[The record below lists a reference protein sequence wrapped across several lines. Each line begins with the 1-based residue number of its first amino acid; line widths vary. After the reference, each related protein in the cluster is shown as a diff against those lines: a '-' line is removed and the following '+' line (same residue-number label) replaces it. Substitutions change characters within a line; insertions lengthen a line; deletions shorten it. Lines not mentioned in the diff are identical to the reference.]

1 MISHMYISFYFIFRH
16 ILTLF
21 LFLFCYNHLDWR

>member
-21 LFLFCYNHLDWR
+21 LFLVCYNLF